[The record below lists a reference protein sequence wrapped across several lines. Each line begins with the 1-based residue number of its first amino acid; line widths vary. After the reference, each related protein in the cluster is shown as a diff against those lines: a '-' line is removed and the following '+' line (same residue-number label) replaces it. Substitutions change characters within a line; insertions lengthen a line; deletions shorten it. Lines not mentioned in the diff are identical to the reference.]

1 MVPYCSSVYFL
12 NLTLIAYKSIGDSI
26 KKPFLN
32 LRPTFDRLWQSFQ
45 LISCFWNLGVHANQR
60 RYVCPC
66 LCVQHI
72 VASMPLLQSLYWTC
86 RLKSLTLFSPLTA
99 KAATVSNTNSLL
111 SSYICS
117 GQGGKD
123 GSRSKKDVGQS
134 FCPSL
139 YSNLCLVLDFLLTW
153 EHRNVPCIMSN
164 TEFVIVSR
172 I

>member
-1 MVPYCSSVYFL
+1 MRLHKKKAFSSIVVQPSTGCGRAFRSFL
-12 NLTLIAYKSIGDSI
+12 VFETWVCMQIEDS
-26 KKPFLN
+26 L
-32 LRPTFDRLWQSFQ
+32 S
-45 LISCFWNLGVHANQR
+45 VHGR
-60 RYVCPC
+60 
-66 LCVQHI
+66 VQHI
-72 VASMPLLQSLYWTC
+72 VASMPLLQSLCWTC

-117 GQGGKD
+117 GQGCKD

-164 TEFVIVSR
+164 TEYVIVSR